1 MFLGGSKALP
11 SKSGAV
17 RTLPRPA
24 VDPNDSSPKDP
35 NEPRSL
41 LLIEDD
47 PDVGPLL
54 RRMLEDGGYEATL
67 ATSAETARELLAENS
82 FPLAICDIN
91 LPGISGLEM
100 LEMVDRD
107 DPDLAIIIASGVS
120 DPAVG
125 ALATERGAYGYLIKP
140 FDQDQLLITVANALH
155 RRSLETE
162 QREYGRRLERTVEL
176 RTRELRAAVA
186 ELSDS
191 RRETITRLM
200 RALEMRDGDTGAH
213 IERIGRLAESLARWV
228 GVEEERAQMIG
239 LAAPMHDIGKIGIS
253 DRILLKP
260 GPLDREERREIERH
274 PEIGREILIGSS
286 TDLLQLAATI
296 AASHHEWWDGS
307 GYPGELA
314 GDEIPLEGRIV
325 AIVDVFDALHSERC
339 YRPALVP
346 EQALQMMRD
355 ERGTHFD
362 PDLFDTFIDHYE
374 EAMELFRDALVA
386 AA

>member
-1 MFLGGSKALP
+1 ME
-11 SKSGAV
+11 AV
-17 RTLPRPA
+17 RTLPKPD
-24 VDPNDSSPKDP
+24 VDPNGSSPEDASAP
-35 NEPRSL
+35 NSL

-47 PDVGPLL
+47 PDLGPLL
-54 RRMLEDGGYEATL
+54 KRMLEDGGYEATL
-67 ATSAETARELLAENS
+67 ATSAEAARELLAGS
-82 FPLAICDIN
+82 GFHLAICDIN
-91 LPGISGLEM
+91 LPGISGLDL
-100 LEMVDRD
+100 LEMVAHD
-107 DPDLAIIIASGVS
+107 DPDLAIVIASGVS
-120 DPAVG
+120 DPAIG
-125 ALATERGAYGYLIKP
+125 ALATERGAYGYLVKP

-155 RRSLETE
+155 RRRLEAV

-176 RTRELRAAVA
+176 RTRELRAAVS

-213 IERIGRLAESLARWV
+213 IERIGRLAESLAGWA
-228 GVEEERAQMIG
+228 GVDEERAQMIG

-253 DRILLKP
+253 DRILLKA
-260 GPLDREERREIERH
+260 GPLDRRERREIERH

-286 TDLLQLAATI
+286 TELLQLAATI
-296 AASHHEWWDGS
+296 AASHHEWWDGT

-314 GDEIPLEGRIV
+314 GEEIPLEGRIV

-339 YRPALVP
+339 YRPALTP
-346 EQALQMMRD
+346 EQALRMMRD

-362 PDLFDTFIDHYE
+362 PQLFDVFMDHYE

>member
-1 MFLGGSKALP
+1 
-11 SKSGAV
+11 V
-17 RTLPRPA
+17 RILPRPGT
-24 VDPNDSSPKDP
+24 DPKSSSPEDP
-35 NEPRSL
+35 SAPRSL

-54 RRMLEDGGYEATL
+54 KRMLDEGGYEATL
-67 ATSAETARELLAENS
+67 ATSAEAARELLAEND

-91 LPGISGLEM
+91 LPGISGLEL

-107 DPDLAIIIASGVS
+107 GPDLAIIIASGVS
-120 DPAVG
+120 DPAIG

-140 FDQDQLLITVANALH
+140 FDQDQLLITVTNALH
-155 RRSLETE
+155 RRSLESE

-213 IERIGRLAESLARWV
+213 IERIGRLAESLARWA

-253 DRILLKP
+253 DQILLKP
-260 GPLDREERREIERH
+260 GPLEEDERREIERH

-286 TDLLQLAATI
+286 TELLQLAATI

-314 GDEIPLEGRIV
+314 GEEIPLEGRIV

-362 PDLFDTFIDHYE
+362 PDLFDTFMDHYE

-386 AA
+386 VA